1 MFWFL
6 FAGRATLDQCSVIP
20 TASIRPEST
29 VNADVRTLRE
39 PVAMKRIGIAGL
51 LAAVLMASAGLATA
65 AAWPGSPDLATAAK
79 KPAGKNGIRITSAGS
94 DFGTILVNRDNQAI
108 YRFDRENDGRS
119 ECYGA
124 CAAAWPPVLTKG
136 VPKARGK
143 IRQKYLGTTRRKGG
157 ALQVTYAGSP
167 LYYYVGEGPG
177 EVFCNDV
184 YEFGGTWLV
193 VHPSG
198 RAG

>member
-1 MFWFL
+1 
-6 FAGRATLDQCSVIP
+6 
-20 TASIRPEST
+20 
-29 VNADVRTLRE
+29 
-39 PVAMKRIGIAGL
+39 MKRIAVAGF
-51 LAAVLMASAGLATA
+51 LAVMMMASVGMTTA
-65 AAWPGSPDLATAAK
+65 AAWPGWPASASAAK
-79 KPAGKNGIRITSAGS
+79 EPKPKDRPKTGIRITSAGS
-94 DFGTILVNRDNQAI
+94 DFGTILVNQDKQAI

-136 VPKARGK
+136 VPKAKGK

-184 YEFGGTWLV
+184 FEFGGTWLV

>member
-1 MFWFL
+1 
-6 FAGRATLDQCSVIP
+6 
-20 TASIRPEST
+20 
-29 VNADVRTLRE
+29 
-39 PVAMKRIGIAGL
+39 MKRIGIAGL
-51 LAAVLMASAGLATA
+51 LAAVLMASAGMATA
-65 AAWPGSPDLATAAK
+65 AAWPGSPDFARAAK
-79 KPAGKNGIRITSAGS
+79 KPAGKNGIRITTAGS
-94 DFGTILVNRDNQAI
+94 DFGTILVNRNRQAI

-136 VPKARGK
+136 LPKAKGK
-143 IRQKYLGTTRRKGG
+143 TRQKFLGTTRRKGG

-193 VHPSG
+193 IHPNG